1 MEPSEK
7 TLRCDGYETEVDRR
21 RGPARLGLGAS
32 FRYPAAAFLFA
43 AAVGLT
49 AMMAAVF
56 ADEGIGS
63 TSVVVRTVTAEMDGD
78 VRRLAPGE
86 NVRQNELIET
96 ADASASEIVFLDH
109 TKVAVGPNTRLTL
122 DSFVFDPDP
131 ARGRFEVTTD
141 KGVFRFDSGN
151 LANESYVIRTPTVT
165 IGVGGTAR
173 SGAGN
178 AVMVVDCMLSTTV
191 FSDGTMLPPGPPPEW
206 AVASMQELDDVLE
219 EAETETG
226 YGRRESGR
234 YTGRCR

>member
-96 ADASASEIVFLDH
+96 ADASASEIVFLDD

-151 LANESYVIRTPTVT
+151 LANESYVIRTPTVMLEKFL
-165 IGVGGTAR
+165 
-173 SGAGN
+173 SMGA
-178 AVMVVDCMLSTTV
+178 TV
-191 FSDGTMLPPGPPPEW
+191 I
-206 AVASMQELDDVLE
+206 
-219 EAETETG
+219 
-226 YGRRESGR
+226 
-234 YTGRCR
+234 